1 LFNFRAQQQSNQRKT
16 FLLLGVMGS
25 LTAFVIYAFALY
37 LGYASIGV
45 IPIAIGISVIGVWGS
60 YYSSDKIVLS
70 MTGAKVIDHN
80 TAPQLFNLVHE
91 ITIASG
97 LPMPKVAIVEDDAPN
112 AFATGR
118 DPDHAVIA
126 FTTGILRVMDRE
138 QLQGVAAHELAHVA
152 NRDTL
157 VSAVAATTAGAIAL
171 MSDFLIRMSLF
182 GGGRRDSNGGENP
195 FDIWRELG
203 NVMTENVTVV
213 RDNAKLEQTIGII
226 DELQNRYAKVSVSD
240 SSGWTNQTL
249 PFTRQLGNMLT
260 LGRIIAKG
268 ALHRDESRGAH
279 YKPEFPNRDD
289 DRFQKTTVATFDP
302 SNPRDPEI
310 GYEAVDLSQ
319 IKPRARVYTSGSTKP
334 AGSKE

>member
-1 LFNFRAQQQSNQRKT
+1 MSNFRSQQQSNRRKT

-37 LGYASIGV
+37 LGYASIGI
-45 IPIAIGISVIGVWGS
+45 IPIAIGISLIGVWGS
-60 YYSSDKIVLS
+60 FYSSDKIVLS
-70 MTGAKVIDHN
+70 MTGAKVIDHE

-118 DPDHAVIA
+118 DPEHAVIA

-171 MSDFLIRMSLF
+171 MSDFLLRISLF
-182 GGGRRDSNGGENP
+182 GGGRRDSNGGANP
-195 FDIWRELG
+195 FVLIAALVAAILAPIAAVLLKAAISRKRESLADATAVAFTRNPTG
-203 NVMTENVTVV
+203 LRRALETLAADSTVV
-213 RDNAKLEQTIGII
+213 HQKSNAVAHLWIESPLDSKITSKFFATHPAIEERIANLRALEQTGPAA
-226 DELQNRYAKVSVSD
+226 E
-240 SSGWTNQTL
+240 SS
-249 PFTRQLGNMLT
+249 
-260 LGRIIAKG
+260 
-268 ALHRDESRGAH
+268 
-279 YKPEFPNRDD
+279 
-289 DRFQKTTVATFDP
+289 
-302 SNPRDPEI
+302 
-310 GYEAVDLSQ
+310 
-319 IKPRARVYTSGSTKP
+319 
-334 AGSKE
+334 